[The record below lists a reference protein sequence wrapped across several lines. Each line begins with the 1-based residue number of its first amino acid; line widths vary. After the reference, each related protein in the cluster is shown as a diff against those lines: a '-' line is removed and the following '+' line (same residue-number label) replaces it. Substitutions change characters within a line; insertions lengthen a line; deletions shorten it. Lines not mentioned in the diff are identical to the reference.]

1 MATRVEMG
9 ELRAD
14 TPCGRAA
21 KVKAQLRSVEL
32 RAPRVP
38 RNPSSRASLRP
49 TSSSRSAASRDQH
62 VTQPESKGALEV
74 DRAVLRHAA

>member
-1 MATRVEMG
+1 MATQVEMG

-14 TPCGRAA
+14 TPHCGRAA

-38 RNPSSRASLRP
+38 RNS
-49 TSSSRSAASRDQH
+49 
-62 VTQPESKGALEV
+62 ELEEQ
-74 DRAVLRHAA
+74 RTHAPHLLVEVCG